1 MENHHI
7 AAAFELMLGNPDNNW
22 ACKLESTDFL
32 RVRQLMIDCVL
43 ATDMSFHFKELK
55 HAKERTAMADYSL
68 DNEKDKVMIIKL
80 SFHLADISNPVK
92 PWDLCKLWTDLLYVE
107 FFV

>member
-7 AAAFELMLGNPDNNW
+7 AAAFELMLSNPNNNW
-22 ACKLESTDFL
+22 ACRLESTDFL

-43 ATDMSFHFKELK
+43 ATDMSFHFRELK
-55 HAKERTAMADYSL
+55 HAKERTAMPDYSL
-68 DNEKDKVMIIKL
+68 DNEKDKLMVIKL